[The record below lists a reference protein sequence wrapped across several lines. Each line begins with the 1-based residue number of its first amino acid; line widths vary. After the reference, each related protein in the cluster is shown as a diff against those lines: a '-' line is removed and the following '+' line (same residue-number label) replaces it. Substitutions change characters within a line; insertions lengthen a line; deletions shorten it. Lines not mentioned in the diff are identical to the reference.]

1 MFITTEPKPS
11 INKEHVF
18 LTKIER
24 SDAFLANYFWDK
36 LVIDDRLKRKM
47 VSFQANKNHKYYR
60 WYKYKE
66 AFSSDLVKY
75 LFGKYPVNK
84 GTVFDPFAG
93 AGTALF
99 ACAELGYHTDGVEV
113 LPIGQQIIS
122 ANILAR
128 NHCNPF
134 LVEKLKYWSEN
145 AIWDRKGK
153 IKPFEILRITKGAY
167 PPETHYKI
175 KRYLY
180 ELQHE
185 KTEVQKI
192 LMLALLCILESVSY
206 TRKDGQFLRWDMR
219 SGRGNGK
226 NLFNKGEIIPF
237 GQAIKK
243 KLAEIIEDIT
253 VNSENM
259 DFFSDINTNSQVGR
273 VQLLKGSC
281 LNVLPKVQDEYYTGI
296 ITSPPY
302 CNRYDYTRTY
312 ALEHAVLG
320 IDDSELSLLRQA
332 MLSCTVEN
340 KSKKLLSINKEWKP
354 AMDICSNQELLH
366 DILSYLEYKK
376 EKKELNNNGIVK
388 MVKGYFYEMACV
400 IQECYRILSPNG
412 YMFMVND
419 NVRYAGVSVSV
430 DMILSKMAEQLGFT
444 VENILFL
451 PQGKGNSS
459 QQMDRHGKKELRKCI
474 YVWRKEK

>member
-1 MFITTEPKPS
+1 MFISTEPQFN
-11 INKEHVF
+11 INQDHIF
-18 LTKIER
+18 LTKIENA
-24 SDAFLANYFWDK
+24 DAFLANHFWDT

-75 LFGKYPVNK
+75 IFNKYPVDK
-84 GTVFDPFAG
+84 GMILDPFAG

-99 ACAELGYHTDGVEV
+99 ACAELSYHADGIEV

-122 ANILAR
+122 ANILVR
-128 NHCNPF
+128 NHSNSF
-134 LVEKLKYWSEN
+134 LIERLKYWAEN
-145 AIWDRKGK
+145 AVWSCQGK
-153 IKPFEILRITKGAY
+153 TKNFEVLRITKGAY
-167 PPETHYKI
+167 PPETEYKI
-175 KRYLY
+175 NRYLY

-192 LMLALLCILESVSY
+192 LMFSLLCILESVSY

-219 SGRGNGK
+219 SGRGSGK
-226 NLFNKGEIIPF
+226 NCFNKGEIISF
-237 GQAIKK
+237 NRAIKK
-243 KLAEIIEDIT
+243 KLTEIIEDIT
-253 VNSENM
+253 GNSENM
-259 DFFSDINTNSQVGR
+259 DFFLDKPVKTQFGKVR
-273 VQLLKGSC
+273 LLKGSC
-281 LNVLPKVQDEYYTGI
+281 LNILPKIKDECYTGI

-320 IDDSELSLLRQA
+320 INEPELLLLRQA

-340 KSKKLLSINKEWKP
+340 KPKELLSINKEWKT

-366 DILSYLEYKK
+366 EILNYLEHKK

-400 IQECYRILSPNG
+400 IQECYRVLKSNG

-419 NVRYAGVSVSV
+419 NVRYAGVSISI
-430 DMILSKMAEQLGFT
+430 DMILSKIAEQIGFT
-444 VENILFL
+444 VKNILFL

-459 QQMDRHGKKELRKCI
+459 QQMDRHGKKELRKCV